1 VYFRMMPPLKNYTKS
16 IQLSNYRHLLIIK
29 VLTFS
34 LLLNLTLEI
43 NDELAKRYKHRVG
56 LFIKD
61 VSAVCCGILSDDYNR
76 TACYI

>member
-1 VYFRMMPPLKNYTKS
+1 MMLPLKNYTKS
-16 IQLSNYRHLLIIK
+16 IQQSNYRHLQIIK
-29 VLTFS
+29 VLEFS
-34 LLLNLTLEI
+34 LLLYLTLEI

-61 VSAVCCGILSDDYNR
+61 VSASMIWNNLDDYIR